1 MIVYIYIYII
11 ALLNKTSLIDLYR
24 EFNEFPNSNLLYQA
38 KLELHFINTTATNIK
53 SSENDAIK
61 INGEFIHYSII
72 NNNSYISSIY
82 QFQVYIFIY
91 LFYYIF

>member
-38 KLELHFINTTATNIK
+38 KLELHFINATATNTK

-82 QFQVYIFIY
+82 QFKVYIFIY
-91 LFYYIF
+91 LLY

>member
-1 MIVYIYIYII
+1 MIVYIYYIYII
-11 ALLNKTSLIDLYR
+11 ALLNNTSLIDLYR

-91 LFYYIF
+91 LLY

>member
-38 KLELHFINTTATNIK
+38 KLELHFINTTATNTK

-91 LFYYIF
+91 LFY